1 MAIKVSGVN
10 VIDNERNANVGILTA
25 TKLDIDPS
33 PLSFSPSDGAGSQA
47 IDTNIQ
53 ITYNNSIAKGSGDI
67 TLRNGS
73 ASGSVIETIAV
84 SSGNVTIS
92 GAVATINPSSD
103 LPNGTNIFVVVP
115 AGAFTHATDGL
126 NGETALLDSYDFTT
140 SNISAQSFSPSD
152 GATSQSMST
161 NIQITFDTNIAKGS
175 GDITL
180 RNGSASGS
188 VIETIDVTSGAVSVS
203 SATATI
209 NPTSDLP
216 SGTDVYVVVDSGCFT
231 DTSGGGPNVAL
242 SSYNFTTA
250 ALAISSFSPTDGST
264 NQNFDSNVVLT
275 FNTDIAANTG
285 NITIRS
291 GSASGT
297 ILETIDVTSGNV
309 SISGTQATIN
319 PSSNFPADTSIYVVI
334 PANAFLDTRG
344 GGNLSEINNY
354 NFTIGSRLQLT
365 SPYMSPADNSTGQTT
380 TTNITFYFDNTVSK
394 GSGSI
399 TIRDGSGSGTVLQ
412 TIAVSSSAVSVSG
425 SQATINPPSD
435 LPFDTDVY
443 IVLAENNFMG
453 GPGGGNTIQNNLNF
467 TTESDIQ
474 LGDSYPSSGNNNY
487 NGGNLICQNGG
498 YRYIVAPSSAEIWC
512 CWYSRNY
519 AANYAQQE
527 TGCSGWFVPSL
538 SQHQNPGYCCRQYWE
553 NFSPNSPYWVNQN
566 YSGYYA
572 TYAYNNSSTN
582 NVKTRRNRIRAFRTI
597 SY

>member
-33 PLSFSPSDGAGSQA
+33 PLSFSPADGAGSQA

-53 ITYNNSIAKGSGDI
+53 ITYNNTIAKGSGDI

-73 ASGSVIETIAV
+73 ASGTVLETIAV

-103 LPNGTNIFVVVP
+103 LPNGTNVYVVVP

-152 GATSQSMST
+152 GATSQSMTT

-231 DTSGGGPNVAL
+231 DTSGGGPNVAINT
-242 SSYNFTTA
+242 YNFTTT

-264 NQNFDSNVVLT
+264 GQNFESNIVLT

-319 PSSNFPADTSIYVVI
+319 PSSNFPADTGIYVVI

-344 GGNLSEINNY
+344 GGNLSEINDY
-354 NFTIGSRLQLT
+354 NFTIGSRLGV
-365 SPYMSPADNSTGQTT
+365 SSMSPSDNSTGQTT
-380 TTNITFYFDNTVSK
+380 TTNIVFNFNATVSK
-394 GSGSI
+394 GSGNI
-399 TIRDGSGSGTVLQ
+399 LIRSGSASGTILQ
-412 TIAVSSSAVSVSG
+412 TIAVSSGSVSVSG

-435 LPFDTDVY
+435 LPFDTTVY

-453 GPGGGNTIQNNLNF
+453 GPGGGNTAQTGFNF

-474 LGDSYPSSGNNNY
+474 LGDNYPSTGNNNS
-487 NGGNLICQNGG
+487 NGGNLICQSGG
-498 YRYIVAPSSAEIWC
+498 TRYIVAPSSAEISC

-519 AANYAQQE
+519 AANYAGQE

-553 NFSPNSPYWVNQN
+553 NFGHNQSYWVNN
-566 YSGYYA
+566 NASTHNA
-572 TYAYNNSSTN
+572 VCAYNNSSVD
-582 NVKTRRNRIRAFRTI
+582 NVKTRRAKIRAFRNV